1 MGCAGVESRS
11 PPIEKFAEEY
21 RSERKRVRI
30 CRRLPLCFSLHAKR
44 AHEFDPV
51 ARLRRGDGGDQLS
64 LVVPS
69 SVTIAP
75 QESKRRESN
84 SIKKCAL
91 ALSFLFFL
99 EPFLGRR
106 KPLSSKA

>member
-1 MGCAGVESRS
+1 MPELRAGAPLE
-11 PPIEKFAEEY
+11 EFAEEY
-21 RSERKRVRI
+21 RSERERVRI

-84 SIKKCAL
+84 SLKEFRARVR
-91 ALSFLFFL
+91 AFFNI
-99 EPFLGRR
+99 F
-106 KPLSSKA
+106 KAF